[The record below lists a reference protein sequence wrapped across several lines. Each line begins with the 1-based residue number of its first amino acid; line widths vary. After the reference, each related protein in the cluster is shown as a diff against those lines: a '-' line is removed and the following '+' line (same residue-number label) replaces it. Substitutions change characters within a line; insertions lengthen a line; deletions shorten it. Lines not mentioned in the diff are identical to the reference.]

1 MTTIETLKS
10 KLDPKD
16 HWCRIFLELCDM
28 GYDTYNAAIDALDF
42 LDGGWNFAGYKGD
55 APFYEHPL
63 GFESFDPCDF
73 SFPDEPAITEDNKT
87 SSNIEW
93 KGFKF
98 TVHVNKYIEDI

>member
-1 MTTIETLKS
+1 MSI
-10 KLDPKD
+10 
-16 HWCRIFLELCDM
+16 
-28 GYDTYNAAIDALDF
+28 
-42 LDGGWNFAGYKGD
+42 
-55 APFYEHPL
+55 PL